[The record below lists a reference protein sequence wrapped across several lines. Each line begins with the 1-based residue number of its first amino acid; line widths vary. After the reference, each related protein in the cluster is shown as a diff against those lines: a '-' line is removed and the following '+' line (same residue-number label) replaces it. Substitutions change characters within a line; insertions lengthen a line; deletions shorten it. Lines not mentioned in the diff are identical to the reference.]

1 MRHAVNNLPVTCED
15 DMLSTTINSDA
26 KKTIVKVNDY
36 FVSITVTCLFSPIIS
51 AINNYYMIIS

>member
-15 DMLSTTINSDA
+15 GMLSTTINSDD

-36 FVSITVTCLFSPIIS
+36 FVSITVTCLFSLIIS